1 MNNYIF
7 LMDKF
12 KKRFCRK
19 ILLVERD
26 NELINDKVTI
36 FFTNLLYNYRL
47 NYLFR
52 LNKINIVYEM
62 DDLIFYNTKKNS
74 LKISPIILSS
84 KITNKTDDLI
94 QKYSLDIPIAII
106 MKIENLDEK
115 SELELNI
122 MKKGKIL
129 TINYIFKDIIDKKLF
144 EIF

>member
-1 MNNYIF
+1 
-7 LMDKF
+7 MDKF